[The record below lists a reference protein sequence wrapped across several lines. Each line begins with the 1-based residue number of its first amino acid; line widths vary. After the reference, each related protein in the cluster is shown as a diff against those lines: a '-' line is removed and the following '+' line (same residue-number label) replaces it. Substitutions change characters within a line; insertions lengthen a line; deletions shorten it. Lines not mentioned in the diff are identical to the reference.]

1 MTAALFSE
9 TSPSLVKKYLSQD
22 LYQQLRHLK
31 TNSGFTLEKAIRS
44 GVRNPDSSIGIYAG
58 DAESYEVFSPI
69 FDPIIDEYHHFPR
82 GKTHVSDFAVPDLP
96 LVDPEKKYILST
108 RIRVARNLK
117 HYGFPANLSLSHR
130 KDLEKKIIK
139 ALNSLKGDLSGQ
151 YRSLTEIG
159 ENISGLPENDIP
171 VFEKGDRFQDAAG
184 INSDFP
190 EGRGVFYSP
199 DRQFMVWVNEEDH
212 LRIMSL
218 EKTSDLAS
226 TFHRL
231 VRALQALSPSLEFAF
246 DNRLGYLTS
255 CPTNLGTAMRAG
267 VHIRL
272 EKLDRKK
279 EILHCLA
286 KEYHLQ
292 IRGTQGEKTKVEKAV
307 FDISNAQRLGIGEA
321 SIIRTL
327 HKGLSA
333 IIKAEENL

>member
-9 TSPSLVKKYLSQD
+9 TSPSLVKKYLSQT
-22 LYQQLRHLK
+22 LFKSLEHLK
-31 TNSGFTLEKAIRS
+31 TGSGFTLEKAIRS
-44 GVRNPDSSIGIYAG
+44 GIRNPDSSVGIYAG
-58 DAESYEVFSPI
+58 DADSYQVFSPI
-69 FDPIIDEYHHFPR
+69 FDPIISEYHHFPR

-96 LVDPEKKYILST
+96 LTDPEKRYILST

-117 HYGFPANLSLSHR
+117 NYGFPPNLSLSHR

-139 ALNSLKGDLSGQ
+139 ALNLLKGDLSGK

-159 ENISGLPENDIP
+159 KNISGPPENDIP

-190 EGRGVFYSP
+190 EGRGVFYSL
-199 DRQFMVWVNEEDH
+199 DRQFIVWVNEEDH

-218 EKTSDLAS
+218 EKTSDLS
-226 TFHRL
+226 GTFHRL
-231 VRALQALSPSLEFAF
+231 GRALQALSPSLEFAF

-272 EKLDRKK
+272 EKLDRNK
-279 EILHCLA
+279 EILNKLA
-286 KEYHLQ
+286 REYHLQ
-292 IRGTQGEKTKVEKAV
+292 IRGTRGEKTGVEDAV
-307 FDISNAQRLGIGEA
+307 FDISNAERLGISETA
-321 SIIRTL
+321 IIRAL